1 MKGFVA
7 KETAVS
13 CQWGSDRG
21 KLIITQVD
29 VKVENI
35 WPEIHFNLQHVCL
48 QGFRIKERILWS
60 TLNVE
65 ELCWGFFHIW
75 SNSGNKDSPRWQTC
89 PRQSS
94 AHDIVNAFSAARK
107 VSKGELLPFLSTKTE
122 IRQKI
127 NLKLQQFKLFCL
139 LVIAKLISF
148 LAYRHNFSMDINMQN
163 STGEKSFPFSHFSS
177 WALCFYFCL
186 FIYLFKILK
195 KTTTLLNLQ
204 NMFRQKLL
212 SSSVDRFTKR

>member
-48 QGFRIKERILWS
+48 QGFRIKERILWG

-107 VSKGELLPFLSTKTE
+107 VSKGELLPFLSTTE

-127 NLKLQQFKLFCL
+127 SLKLHQFKLFCL

-163 STGEKSFPFSHFSS
+163 STGEKTFPFSHFSS
-177 WALCFYFCL
+177 WALFLFLFIYL
-186 FIYLFKILK
+186 FIYLFKISNF
-195 KTTTLLNLQ
+195 LLTMCNKFETVYCKIWPL
-204 NMFRQKLL
+204 
-212 SSSVDRFTKR
+212 